1 MPRQNHKPQHKSSQH
16 HPRLPKRRR
25 RTPKKQNSDKLI
37 AATNPV
43 TTLMLQDKASL
54 VKIILEQEETIDRL
68 AKSIKRH
75 AEIETTDSDE

>member
-1 MPRQNHKPQHKSSQH
+1 
-16 HPRLPKRRR
+16 
-25 RTPKKQNSDKLI
+25 
-37 AATNPV
+37 
-43 TTLMLQDKASL
+43 MLQDKASL